1 MEQFK
6 KQFYLIVCLIL
17 EKGLVAHLIH
27 WFNFSLSQMYL
38 CCVLCEINLH
48 RKLKMYNAEANVHQV
63 TAVFEVDMTVWCSLD
78 LVR

>member
-6 KQFYLIVCLIL
+6 KQFYLIL
-17 EKGLVAHLIH
+17 KKSLVAH

-38 CCVLCEINLH
+38 CCVLCEINLY